1 VERSNP
7 SVVDLSPTIEL
18 GLTEVLSQSARRA
31 RLPRQIAAEI
41 ARLTSNITSI
51 TLLENAQANTTY
63 SAWDAEIRKG
73 LQGSASSALCLIL
86 PSRLLVAPSQAKRG
100 TGRDESG
107 SRVRADNQI
116 EGRGGETSTGSKAQS
131 HQAE

>member
-18 GLTEVLSQSARRA
+18 GLTEVLSQSACRA

-51 TLLENAQANTTY
+51 TLLENATGEYNHT

-73 LQGSASSALCLIL
+73 LQGSAPRLSVLFCLL
-86 PSRLLVAPSQAKRG
+86 
-100 TGRDESG
+100 G
-107 SRVRADNQI
+107 S
-116 EGRGGETSTGSKAQS
+116 
-131 HQAE
+131 